1 MQPEQ
6 LPTKAP
12 IRPRKIFFRAILLLL
27 VMTGFAHLADRFQLV
42 SKAKNLE
49 WLKVREIEIVAPWPL
64 SPEMVKGWLADL
76 EGQNIL
82 LVSGTDIARN
92 LKSRNW
98 VQEVTVKKDYPSR
111 LRIEVQ
117 AKRAFALEIESGS
130 SYFVDEKGNRIEKA
144 TPLMLSA
151 WDLPVIAREREGSEW
166 VERAIIRPPLARKV
180 LIPSP
185 WRTVNAI
192 EVLTRLHNEIDP
204 RYAVSQILLGSFPYF
219 RVFFSRPR
227 LEVLFSVE
235 TWESQLPILALLL
248 HSPPRQIGQPRRIN
262 LVLPKKAVV
271 SSLLS
276 Q

>member
-1 MQPEQ
+1 MQPDQ
-6 LPTKAP
+6 IQIKAP
-12 IRPRKIFFRAILLLL
+12 LRPRKIFLRTVLLLL
-27 VMTGFAHLADRFQLV
+27 VVATISHLGNRYRVIALFQ
-42 SKAKNLE
+42 NLE
-49 WLKVREIEIVAPWPL
+49 WLKVREIQISAPWPL

-82 LVSGTDIARN
+82 WVSGTDIVRT
-92 LKSRNW
+92 LKGRSW
-98 VQEVTVKKDYPSR
+98 VQEVTVKKDFPSR

-117 AKRAFALEIESGS
+117 AKRAHAIEIESGV
-130 SYFVDEKGNRIEKA
+130 SYFVDENGARIEKA

-192 EVLTRLHNEIDP
+192 EVLTRLRTEIDP
-204 RYAVSQILLGSFPYF
+204 RYSVSQILLGSFPYF